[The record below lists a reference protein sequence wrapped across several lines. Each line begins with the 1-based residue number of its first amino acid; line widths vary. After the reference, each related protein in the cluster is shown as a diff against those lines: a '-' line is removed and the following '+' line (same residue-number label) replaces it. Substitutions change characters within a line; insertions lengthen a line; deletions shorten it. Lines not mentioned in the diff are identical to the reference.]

1 MQMQICGISV
11 EIIKKQIKN
20 MHLYVLPPDGRV
32 RVTAPVSLPENDI
45 EMFVRAK
52 LNWIKKHQEIFKNR
66 PVQPERQY
74 ASGETLYLWGK
85 PFCLQVEN
93 GGRKNNLALS
103 GNEAILTVRGES
115 MVAQREKFVNEW
127 YRDILK
133 KKISEILPIWE
144 KITGL
149 YCSGWQTKNM
159 KTRWGTCNTQTRK
172 IWLNLQL
179 AQKPPECLEYVI
191 LHELSHL
198 KVKNHGPRFIAVLD
212 KYMPSWRERK
222 KLLNTIQQSG

>member
-1 MQMQICGISV
+1 MQTKICGITV
-11 EIIKKQIKN
+11 EIIEKQIKN

-32 RVTAPVSLPENDI
+32 RVTASVSLSLNDI

-52 LNWIKKHQEIFKNR
+52 LNWIKKHQEIFRNR
-66 PVQPERQY
+66 PVQPEKQY

-85 PFCLQVEN
+85 PFCLQVEY
-93 GGRKNNLALS
+93 GGRKNSLVLS
-103 GNEAILTVRGES
+103 ENKAILTVRRES
-115 MVAQREKFVNEW
+115 TAAQREKFVNEQ
-127 YRDILK
+127 YREILK
-133 KKISEILPIWE
+133 KKISEILPVWE

-191 LHELSHL
+191 LHELAHL
-198 KVKNHGPRFIAVLD
+198 KVKNHGPRFTAVLD
-212 KYMPSWRERK
+212 RYMPSWRERK
-222 KLLNTIQQSG
+222 KLLNSKLQDG